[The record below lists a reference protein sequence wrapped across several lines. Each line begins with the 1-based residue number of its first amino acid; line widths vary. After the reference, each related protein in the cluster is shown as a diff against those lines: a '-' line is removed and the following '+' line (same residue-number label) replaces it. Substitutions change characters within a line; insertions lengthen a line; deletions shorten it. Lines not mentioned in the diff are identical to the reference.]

1 MTPAFPFCAAA
12 TDRPLRRIKISAIA
26 RNPYQ
31 PRKYFDQEAIFQ
43 LAESIRTYGVLNP
56 LTVRRT
62 SEGYELIA
70 GERRLRAARAAG
82 LSEVPCIV
90 LSATEEDSSA
100 IALVENL
107 QRRDLDFFE
116 EAQGFRQLIDLYG
129 LTQEE
134 AARRVGKTQS
144 AVANKLRLL
153 KLSDE
158 VVRVVRDGGLTER
171 HARALLR
178 LPDDEQRVEAAKYM
192 ITEQLNV
199 SRAEQYIDSLLE
211 APVEPEPAPLPA
223 PSRPTPIVHRMVR
236 DVRFFLNTLDRAVGV
251 MQDSG
256 VGAKVEREERDDGL
270 LVRILI
276 PNARA

>member
-1 MTPAFPFCAAA
+1 MTPAFPFCAAS
-12 TDRPLRRIKISAIA
+12 TGRPLKHIKVSAIA

-62 SEGYELIA
+62 GEGYELIA

-82 LSEVPCIV
+82 LTEVPCIV

-153 KLSDE
+153 KLSSE
-158 VVRVVRDGGLTER
+158 VMRVVRDGGLTER
-171 HARALLR
+171 HA
-178 LPDDEQRVEAAKYM
+178 
-192 ITEQLNV
+192 
-199 SRAEQYIDSLLE
+199 
-211 APVEPEPAPLPA
+211 
-223 PSRPTPIVHRMVR
+223 
-236 DVRFFLNTLDRAVGV
+236 
-251 MQDSG
+251 
-256 VGAKVEREERDDGL
+256 
-270 LVRILI
+270 
-276 PNARA
+276 

>member
-1 MTPAFPFCAAA
+1 MTPAFPFCAAS
-12 TDRPLRRIKISAIA
+12 TGRPLKHIKVNAIA

-43 LAESIRTYGVLNP
+43 LAESIRTYGILNP

-62 SEGYELIA
+62 GEGYELIA

-153 KLSDE
+153 KLSSE
-158 VVRVVRDGGLTER
+158 VMRIVRDGGLTER

-178 LPDDEQRVEAAKYM
+178 LPNDELRVEAAQYM
-192 ITEQLNV
+192 IAEQLNV
-199 SRAEQYIDSLLE
+199 SRAEQYIDRVM
-211 APVEPEPAPLPA
+211 AEPAPEPV
-223 PSRPTPIVHRMVR
+223 RNVPIVHRMVR
-236 DVRFFLNTLDRAVGV
+236 DVRFFLNTLDKAVGV

-256 VGAKVEREERDDGL
+256 VGAKVEREELDEGL

-276 PNARA
+276 PNARV

>member
-1 MTPAFPFCAAA
+1 MTPAFPFCAAS
-12 TDRPLRRIKISAIA
+12 TGRPLKHIKVSAIA

-62 SEGYELIA
+62 GEGYELIA

-82 LSEVPCIV
+82 LTEVPCIV

-153 KLSDE
+153 KLSGE
-158 VVRVVRDGGLTER
+158 VMRIVRDGGLTEL

-178 LPDDEQRVEAAKYM
+178 LPNDDQRIEAAQYM
-192 ITEQLNV
+192 IAEQLNV
-199 SRAEQYIDSLLE
+199 SRAEQYIDRML
-211 APVEPEPAPLPA
+211 AEPEPA
-223 PSRPTPIVHRMVR
+223 RPVPIVHRMVR
-236 DVRFFLNTLDRAVGV
+236 DVRFFLNTLDKAVGV

-256 VGAKVEREERDDGL
+256 VGAKVEREELDDGL

-276 PNARA
+276 PNARV